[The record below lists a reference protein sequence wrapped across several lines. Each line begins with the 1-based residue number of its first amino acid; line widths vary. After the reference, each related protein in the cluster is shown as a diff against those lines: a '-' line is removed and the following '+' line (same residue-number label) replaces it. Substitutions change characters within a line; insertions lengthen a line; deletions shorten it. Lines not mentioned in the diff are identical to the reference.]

1 MSRYRGPRF
10 KKIRRLGA
18 LPGLTNKRPKAEKDL
33 INQSRFVKK
42 SQYRIR
48 LEEKQKL
55 RFHYGLTERQLLKYI
70 RIAGK
75 AKGSTGQVLLQL
87 LEMRLDN
94 ILFRLGMA
102 LTIPAARQLVNHRH
116 VLVNGH
122 IVDIP
127 SYRCKPLDIITAK
140 DKQQSR
146 TLIQNSLNS
155 SPHAKIPN
163 HLTLD
168 LFQYK
173 GIVNQIIN
181 SKWVG
186 LKINELLIDPISYFS
201 WRIRSSRGLWL
212 TDIAHHHLAI
222 VFLLIIAGHMYRTNF
237 GIGHSIKDILDA
249 HKLRGNDWSL

>member
-18 LPGLTNKRPKAEKDL
+18 LPGLTSKRPRSESSLRSQPRSGK
-33 INQSRFVKK
+33 R

-55 RFHYGLTERQLLKYI
+55 RFHYGLTERQLLRYV

-75 AKGSTGQVLLQL
+75 AKGSTGQILLQL

-102 LTIPAARQLVNHRH
+102 STIPGARQLVNHRH
-116 VLVNGH
+116 VLVNER

-127 SYRCKPLDIITAK
+127 SYRCKPRDIITTRNEQRSK
-140 DKQQSR
+140 V
-146 TLIQNSLNS
+146 LVQNSMDFASREEL
-155 SPHAKIPN
+155 PK

-168 LFQYK
+168 SSQYK
-173 GIVNQIIN
+173 GVVNQIID

-186 LKINELLIDPISYFS
+186 LKINELLVVEYY
-201 WRIRSSRGLWL
+201 SRQ
-212 TDIAHHHLAI
+212 T
-222 VFLLIIAGHMYRTNF
+222 
-237 GIGHSIKDILDA
+237 
-249 HKLRGNDWSL
+249 